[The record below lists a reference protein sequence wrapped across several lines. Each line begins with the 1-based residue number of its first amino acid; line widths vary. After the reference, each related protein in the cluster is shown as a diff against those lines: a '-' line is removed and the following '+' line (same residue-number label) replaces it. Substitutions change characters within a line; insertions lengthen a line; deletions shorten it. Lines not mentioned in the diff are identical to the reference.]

1 MNARRSPLHGPAKA
15 PAWQREE
22 LLWLLSLSGTM
33 AGLCVTGIALLHA
46 VGPSSRAGSIADD
59 LLATC
64 ALLFLLCTYVV
75 FFALR
80 TQREGLAMVLDRV
93 VDGLFTL
100 ALTLMVGTGFVM
112 VYTVW

>member
-1 MNARRSPLHGPAKA
+1 MNARRPPAQAPVKA

-46 VGPSSRAGSIADD
+46 VGPSSRAGTVADD
-59 LLATC
+59 MLSIC

-80 TQREGLAMVLDRV
+80 TQREGLARLLDRV